1 MKVLMVDQFAE
12 STRRAIAAIGVEVEW
27 KATAKDDELV
37 AAIAASGAD
46 VLVVRSTKVSAKA
59 LCAGTLGVVIRAGA
73 GVNTID
79 VEAASARGIFVSNC
93 PGRNSVAVA
102 ELTMALLLALDR
114 RIPDN
119 VADLRAGKWA
129 KGEYGKARG
138 VFGRTL
144 GVVGVGSIGCE
155 VVLRARAFGM
165 PVVAWSRSLTDER
178 AAGLGVQRAE
188 SPEAVA
194 AASDA
199 LTVHLALTP
208 ETKGRIGASVFS
220 AMRAGSTFIN
230 TSRAEVVEGAALAA
244 AVREK
249 GIRVG
254 LDVFAREP
262 AGAAG
267 AFEDDVVK
275 LAGVVYGT
283 HHIGAS
289 TEQAQDAIADE
300 VVRIIRAYKETGKV
314 PNAVNLCRRSPAT
327 HLLAVRHL
335 DRPGVLAGVLD
346 TIRASGINVQEMEN
360 VVFDGAKA
368 AVARIRMEG
377 ALPGGALAA
386 LRANADII
394 EASLIE
400 LR

>member
-1 MKVLMVDQFAE
+1 MVDQFAE
-12 STRRAIAAIGVEVEW
+12 ATRRAILALGVEVEW
-27 KATAKDDELV
+27 KASAKDDELV
-37 AAIAASGAD
+37 AAIATSGAD
-46 VLVVRSTKVSAKA
+46 LLVVRSTKVSAKA
-59 LCAGTLGVVIRAGA
+59 LAAGRLGVVIRAGA

-93 PGRNSVAVA
+93 PAKNSVAVA
-102 ELTMALLLALDR
+102 ELAFALLLALDR
-114 RIPDN
+114 RVPDN

-138 VFGRTL
+138 LFGRTL
-144 GVVGVGSIGCE
+144 GVVGVGSIGRE
-155 VVLRARAFGM
+155 VVRRAQAFGM
-165 PVVAWSRSLTDER
+165 PVVAWSRSLTDEG
-178 AAGLGVQRAE
+178 AAELGVRRAE

-194 AASDA
+194 AECDA
-199 LTVHLALTP
+199 LTVHLALSS
-208 ETKGRIGASVFS
+208 ETKGRIGASVFA
-220 AMRAGSTFIN
+220 AMRAGNYFVN
-230 TSRAEVVEGAALAA
+230 TSRAEIVDGAALAD
-244 AVREK
+244 AVKGK

-275 LAGVVYGT
+275 LPGVVYGT

-289 TEQAQDAIADE
+289 TEQAQEAIADE
-300 VVRIIRAYKETGKV
+300 VVRIVRAYKETGQV
-314 PNAVNLCRRSPAT
+314 PNAVNMCRRSPAT
-327 HLLAVRHL
+327 HLLAVRHV

-346 TIRASGINVQEMEN
+346 AIRASGINVQEMEN

-377 ALPGGALAA
+377 ALPDAALAA
-386 LRANADII
+386 LTAQADIL